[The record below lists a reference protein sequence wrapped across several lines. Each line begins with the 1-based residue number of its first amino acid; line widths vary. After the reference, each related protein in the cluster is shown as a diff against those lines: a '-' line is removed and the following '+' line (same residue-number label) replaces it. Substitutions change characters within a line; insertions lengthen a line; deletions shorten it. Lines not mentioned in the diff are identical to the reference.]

1 MDALLNRW
9 SGLGEEFLGK
19 LETLASDL
27 DPLTASAVGM
37 NRPRVSG

>member
-9 SGLGEEFLGK
+9 SGLREELLGK
-19 LETLASDL
+19 LETLSGDL

-37 NRPRVSG
+37 NRLRVGG